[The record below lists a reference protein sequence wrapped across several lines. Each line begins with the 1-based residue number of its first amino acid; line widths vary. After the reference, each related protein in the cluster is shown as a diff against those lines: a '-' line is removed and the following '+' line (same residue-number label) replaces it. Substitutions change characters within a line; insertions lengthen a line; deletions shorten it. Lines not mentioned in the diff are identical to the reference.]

1 MLDPGL
7 RTRPCSVGAQFETLR
22 VAKKIAGPSVS
33 EMSTKNAP
41 TRGFC
46 KKKKKI
52 ICFKVI
58 SQTWW
63 RSFID
68 KSHPKRRKSGPRGSS
83 CVIRPLEALTETRS
97 ASPDFEK
104 TSWSRD
110 LQVFSKLVESAFS
123 VSRNRFCSVPGENS
137 TYGRRFIP
145 GKDTQKSFGGALGAK
160 KAL

>member
-110 LQVFSKLVESAFS
+110 LQVFSKLVESD
-123 VSRNRFCSVPGENS
+123 CSVCGADLYSVPADQRS
-137 TYGRRFIP
+137 
-145 GKDTQKSFGGALGAK
+145 GGSSLAGLTFAL
-160 KAL
+160 